1 MVFTFESGWFKT
13 GSLIKCIYSQ
23 EKRLIYFVLE
33 FLRRTCLQLFLWP

>member
-1 MVFTFESGWFKT
+1 MLFTFESGWFKT
-13 GSLIKCIYSQ
+13 GSLIKSIYSQ